1 MNLLDGLALA
11 VLYNTEISAAKKMEL
26 LNFIEQ
32 KQREQEEAAHRR
44 RLLRHAHPAYWRV
57 KRGVVYTTK

>member
-11 VLYNTEISAAKKMEL
+11 VLYNTEINTAKKMEL
-26 LNFIEQ
+26 LSVIEQ
-32 KQREQEEAAHRR
+32 AERQQEEAAHRR